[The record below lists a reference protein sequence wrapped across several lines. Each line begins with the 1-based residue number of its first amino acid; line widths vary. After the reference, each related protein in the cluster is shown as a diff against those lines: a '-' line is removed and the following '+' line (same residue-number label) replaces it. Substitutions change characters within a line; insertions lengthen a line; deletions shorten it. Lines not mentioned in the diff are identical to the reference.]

1 MSNALPSDQIG
12 EIATSA
18 YMYAYPLIMMEITR
32 RVSTN
37 VADTSHFGKPP
48 MNQFGHLPAFP
59 DATFTDVV
67 RPNADTLWDRVLFY
81 GTGGIAFADVTNDYG
96 ESFPCFQGGPIP
108 GMVPGCFVGLT
119 FDSRTRTLV
128 GWTAGGGIEYA
139 VTPNWLIG
147 VEYRYT
153 DFGRFTDTGLLGN
166 TNPGVSFGSEADAH
180 HHLTQNRVQARVS
193 YKFDWLAPSPVI
205 AKY

>member
-81 GTGGIAFADVTNDYG
+81 GTGGIAFADVTNDYN
-96 ESFPCFQGGPIP
+96 EAACFMGAYSGGN
-108 GMVPGCFVGLT
+108 GLI
-119 FDSRTRTLV
+119 FESRTRTLV
-128 GWTAGGGIEYA
+128 GWTAGGGIEY
-139 VTPNWLIG
+139 
-147 VEYRYT
+147 
-153 DFGRFTDTGLLGN
+153 GRD
-166 TNPGVSFGSEADAH
+166 D
-180 HHLTQNRVQARVS
+180 
-193 YKFDWLAPSPVI
+193 
-205 AKY
+205 